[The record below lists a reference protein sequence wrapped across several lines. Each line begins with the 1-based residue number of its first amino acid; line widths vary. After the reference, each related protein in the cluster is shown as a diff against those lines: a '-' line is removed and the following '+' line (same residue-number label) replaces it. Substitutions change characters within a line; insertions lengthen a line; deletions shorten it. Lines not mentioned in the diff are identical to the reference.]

1 MRDILRRYQPSRV
14 EDLIA
19 LNALYRPGPIQGG
32 MIDDF
37 IDRKHGRKHVS
48 YDLPE
53 LKPILEETYGV
64 IVYQEQVMQIAN
76 RLAGYS
82 LGEADLLRRA
92 MGKKKPEEM
101 ARQRERFLQGAAE
114 RGHNRRK
121 VEKLFDLMEQFAGY
135 GFNKSHSAAYAYL
148 AYVTAY
154 LKANYPLDFM
164 AALLTSET
172 GNTAK
177 VVKYINECRE
187 MGIRVLPPDVN
198 SSDWS
203 FTPDGDAIRFGLGAI
218 KSLGESAVEAIL
230 VARREGGRFCSLY
243 DFCER
248 VDLGSLNR
256 RMIESLVKAGAM
268 DSLAPVRS
276 QLFAAVE
283 GAMEAGQKAWRD
295 RVNGQAGLFEMEPAE
310 DSHERPLP
318 NLPDWSLSER
328 LAGEKE
334 VLGFYVTGHPLE
346 QYLDKMKDLAT
357 HTTANLEG
365 LDRGADVSLCGI
377 LTGIQRKR
385 NKEGKLWASMQFED
399 LAGSL
404 DAVLFTTSYER
415 LLDQLAEDKAVLVKG
430 SVLPEDAGPPKIS
443 VQDIVPLELAGVQFP
458 TLISIRVP
466 IGKRPE
472 APGGLRNLCE
482 RKPGDTAV
490 RLRLEKPGDFSLIL
504 DLVEKVRPDREFRD
518 EIERLCGPEAYEVLA
533 R

>member
-1 MRDILRRYQPSRV
+1 
-14 EDLIA
+14 
-19 LNALYRPGPIQGG
+19 
-32 MIDDF
+32 
-37 IDRKHGRKHVS
+37 
-48 YDLPE
+48 
-53 LKPILEETYGV
+53 
-64 IVYQEQVMQIAN
+64 
-76 RLAGYS
+76 
-82 LGEADLLRRA
+82 
-92 MGKKKPEEM
+92 
-101 ARQRERFLQGAAE
+101 
-114 RGHNRRK
+114 
-121 VEKLFDLMEQFAGY
+121 
-135 GFNKSHSAAYAYL
+135 
-148 AYVTAY
+148 
-154 LKANYPLDFM
+154 
-164 AALLTSET
+164 
-172 GNTAK
+172 
-177 VVKYINECRE
+177 
-187 MGIRVLPPDVN
+187 
-198 SSDWS
+198 
-203 FTPDGDAIRFGLGAI
+203 
-218 KSLGESAVEAIL
+218 
-230 VARREGGRFCSLY
+230 
-243 DFCER
+243 
-248 VDLGSLNR
+248 
-256 RMIESLVKAGAM
+256 
-268 DSLAPVRS
+268 
-276 QLFAAVE
+276 
-283 GAMEAGQKAWRD
+283 
-295 RVNGQAGLFEMEPAE
+295 
-310 DSHERPLP
+310 
-318 NLPDWSLSER
+318 
-328 LAGEKE
+328 
-334 VLGFYVTGHPLE
+334 
-346 QYLDKMKDLAT
+346 MKDLAT